1 MTTRVKLIVVAI
13 GVLVVVMLD
22 VYLVNL
28 AFGYFS
34 HRECS
39 DCAIQMLLVW
49 SIGWILPNGLLSI
62 LIAQLL
68 KHGHVLHSQAVC
80 FFGITFNLVLIF
92 SVCPMDV
99 LEQLKGIRNK
109 PPAIASESAE
119 AKFLI
124 EENKKATDEI
134 RTKDE
139 EEDTWFHNKFILV
152 GGLLAATLGYI
163 GFGNQPTESAEQRL
177 TTLSKSSSTAVILA
191 LASVMALGVDMH
203 VRGNASVTD
212 QLGLW
217 IRYYVEPVLLHGP
230 HAEKPTP
237 LPENFYGWEE
247 FLRTNVSR
255 EKTVAWGEATKEGSG
270 LHSGELWNLFYEPHI
285 HFLTGFVYV
294 LYLAVFQTF
303 ACRSSAEKRI
313 AGEQVMPLICFAVVH
328 ASFFAFAW
336 IAHAAPE
343 MFELKVLPFVGALE
357 AGYIVPIHY
366 FVPCLALIILN
377 WPYITKYR
385 GRVASPPS

>member
-1 MTTRVKLIVVAI
+1 MTTRKKLIFVAI
-13 GVLVVVMLD
+13 GVAVAVMLD
-22 VYLVNL
+22 VYMVDL
-28 AFGYFS
+28 AFRYFS
-34 HRECS
+34 ARKCPDCS
-39 DCAIQMLLVW
+39 IQMLLVW
-49 SIGWILPNGLLSI
+49 SIGWILPTSLLSV

-68 KHGHVLHSQAVC
+68 KHGYVLLSQAIC
-80 FFGITFNLVLIF
+80 FFAVTFNLILIF

-99 LEQLKGIRNK
+99 LEQLKEISKK
-109 PPAIASESAE
+109 PPAIASESTE
-119 AKFLI
+119 TKFLI

-163 GFGNQPTESAEQRL
+163 GFGQQPAESPEQRF

-203 VRGNASVTD
+203 IRGNAGVTD

-230 HAEKPTP
+230 KSDKPTA

-255 EKTVAWGEATKEGSG
+255 EKAVAWDEPTREGSG

-303 ACRSSAEKRI
+303 ACRSSSDRRL
-313 AGEQVMPLICFAVVH
+313 AGDQVMPLICFAVVH
-328 ASFFAFAW
+328 GSFLAFAW

-357 AGYIVPIHY
+357 AGYIVPVHY

-377 WPYITKYR
+377 WPYVKRYR
-385 GRVASPPS
+385 AWEPPSQP